1 MTPTP
6 LWPARSERG
15 ARSPITRG
23 ALLAAALLVSSAC
36 AGNGTTSVPAPQSI
50 PDIASYPPMASDAP
64 PGASASATA
73 TAAALGRGV
82 NFGNMFE
89 APTEGAWGLTVTDDF
104 IDKAAAAGFK
114 SVRLPVRWSNHA
126 SADAPFTID
135 AAFLTRVDGVVDK
148 LLAKGLVVVLNMHHY
163 RQLDGDAL
171 DADERPVAA
180 SVLDV
185 RFLMLWEQIA
195 AHFASRNSRL
205 VFELYNEPHGRLNG
219 EPWNVLAA
227 RALGVV
233 RKTNPGRIVIIGPTR
248 WNNASDLQLLKMP
261 NDANLIATVHNYS
274 PFQFTHQGAEWVSPV
289 IPVGITCCSAAQQA
303 EMTAPLDVAKAWSAS
318 TRYPVYVGEF
328 GAYNKADDASRI
340 TFNRTMRQAMES
352 RGMTWAYW
360 EFASGFGV
368 YDPVKLSFRQPLL
381 DSLLGP

>member
-1 MTPTP
+1 MI
-6 LWPARSERG
+6 AR
-15 ARSPITRG
+15 AV
-23 ALLAAALLVSSAC
+23 LLALASLVTVAC
-36 AGNGTTSVPAPQSI
+36 AGNGTTSVPAPQTVV
-50 PDIASYPPMASDAP
+50 DIGAYPPMANDAP
-64 PGASASATA
+64 PGASAGATA

-135 AAFLTRVDGVVDK
+135 GAFLARVDGVVDK

-171 DADERPVAA
+171 DAGERSVAA
-180 SVLDV
+180 SVLDL

-195 AHFASRNSRL
+195 AHFQGRNSRL

-227 RALGVV
+227 RALRVV
-233 RKTNPGRIVIIGPTR
+233 RKSNPDRIVVIGPTR
-248 WNNASDLQLLKMP
+248 WNNASDLQLLKLP

-289 IPVGITCCSAAQQA
+289 IPVGVTCCSAAQQA
-303 EMTAPLDVAKAWSAS
+303 EMTAPLDVAKAWSAA

-328 GAYNKADDASRI
+328 GAYSKADDASRI

-368 YDPVKLSFRQPLL
+368 YDPVKLGFRQPLL